1 MSQLSFDALFS
12 APETSSLETVKSAVV
27 MPVNKPKHI
36 PARISPQSY
45 PAVDHYRREFVKIF
59 KETARYHH
67 RYEVFRDFVT
77 VSAIALENA
86 CLKSPKL
93 EEEYFAVIAR
103 YKTEDLTRFA
113 QLHAQ
118 IVMGLEAS
126 MFDFLGSIFMELE
139 LGSDHMGQ
147 FFTPSYLS
155 DLMAGLTIGDR
166 IAELEHIPYITMD
179 ECTCGAGGMVI
190 AAAKYM
196 LEKGCNPQKKL
207 LVFCTDIDPVAAGM
221 CYIQLSL
228 LGISACVRIGNSLT
242 QVIQRTMHT
251 PFWYMRFVPSR
262 H

>member
-1 MSQLSFDALFS
+1 VSQLSFDALFS
-12 APETSSLETVKSAVV
+12 APETPSLETVKSAVI
-27 MPVNKPKHI
+27 MPLDEPKHI
-36 PARISPQSY
+36 PARIFPQSY

-86 CLKSPKL
+86 CLKSPEL

-103 YKTEDLTRFA
+103 YKPEDLTRFA

-118 IVMGLEAS
+118 IVMGLEAC
-126 MFDFLGSIFMELE
+126 MCDFLGSIFMELE

-147 FFTPSYLS
+147 FFTPSNMS
-155 DLMAGLTIGDR
+155 DLMAALTIGER
-166 IAELEHIPYITMD
+166 IAELDHTPYITMD
-179 ECTCGAGGMVI
+179 ECTYGAGGMVI

-196 LEKGCNPQKKL
+196 LEKGYNPQKQL
-207 LVFCTDIDPVAAGM
+207 LVSCTDIDPVAARM

-228 LGISACVRIGNSLT
+228 LGISACVRVGNTLT
-242 QVIQRTMHT
+242 QVIQRTMLT

>member
-1 MSQLSFDALFS
+1 MSFDDLFS
-12 APETSSLETVKSAVV
+12 APETTRLETAKSAVV
-27 MPVNKPKHI
+27 VPVNTPKDI
-36 PARISPQSY
+36 PSRIFPQSY

-67 RYEVFRDFVT
+67 RYEVFRDFIT

-86 CLKSPKL
+86 CLKSQKL

-103 YKTEDLTRFA
+103 YKPEDLTRFA

-118 IVMGLEAS
+118 IVMGLEAN
-126 MFDFLGSIFMELE
+126 MCDFLGSIFMELE

-147 FFTPSYLS
+147 FFTPSNLS
-155 DLMAGLTIGDR
+155 DLMAALTIGDQL
-166 IAELEHIPYITMD
+166 AELEHSPYITMD

-190 AAAKYM
+190 AAVKYM
-196 LEKGCNPQKKL
+196 LEKGYNPQKQL
-207 LVFCTDIDPVAAGM
+207 LVSCTDIDPVAARM

-228 LGISACVRIGNSLT
+228 LGVSACVRIGNTLT
-242 QVIQRTMHT
+242 QVIQRTMYT